1 MVGALEGLFDL
12 PAAEAASADADTLGR
27 TVNHGA
33 DPLKIGVERPFSLIV
48 GVTDVMAGLML
59 FRTDVT

>member
-1 MVGALEGLFDL
+1 MVGALEGLLDL
-12 PAAEAASADADTLGR
+12 PAAEATSADADTLGR

-33 DPLKIGVERPFSLIV
+33 NALKIGVERPFGLIV
-48 GVTDVMAGLML
+48 GVTDVVAGLML